1 MKSQWIAGAFLIMA
15 LTVFA
20 TCGYVL
26 HLRNQ
31 RDDAI
36 ASRTRVELEAEG
48 FKEALRAKPKEILKL
63 VPTIVTKEIERLVHE
78 KKIAPVASGHI
89 EAKTEIVFECP
100 EGAREDGVVVPA
112 TPQTAKL
119 IFTADLLIT
128 RIKFGLATE
137 WKGGVGGSAQIN
149 GGPIVG
155 LKFNDEDTKINIAF
169 SDEIAKALYD
179 HEREGGWL
187 KRHTALVCPGVGV
200 TYNPLD
206 TGRPVNIGI
215 TCTYGLSWF

>member
-1 MKSQWIAGAFLIMA
+1 MKPQWVAGAFLITA

-36 ASRTRVELEAEG
+36 ASRTRIELEAEG
-48 FKEALRAKPKEILKL
+48 FQEALRAKPKEVLKL
-63 VPTIVTKEIERLVHE
+63 VPTLVTPAVE
-78 KKIAPVASGHI
+78 KMVKAGSVKPIAAAAI
-89 EAKTEIVFECP
+89 EAKTEIVFDCP
-100 EGAREDGVVVPA
+100 AGTVEGVVIVPA
-112 TPQTAKL
+112 TPQKARL

-149 GGPIVG
+149 DGPIIG
-155 LKFNDEDTKINIAF
+155 LKFDEADTRIKIAF

-206 TGRPVNIGI
+206 TNRPVNVGV